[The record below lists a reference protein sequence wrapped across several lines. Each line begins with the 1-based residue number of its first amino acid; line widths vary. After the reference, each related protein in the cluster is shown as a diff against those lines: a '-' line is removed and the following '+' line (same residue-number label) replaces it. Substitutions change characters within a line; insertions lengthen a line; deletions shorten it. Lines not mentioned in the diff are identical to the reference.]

1 MVQEVI
7 MEKKRNVLDF
17 SDDELVKLY
26 QEFEKR
32 ILNMEKLTEEET
44 VFWNEMLAEMFR
56 RDLIG

>member
-44 VFWNEMLAEMFR
+44 AF
-56 RDLIG
+56 

>member
-26 QEFEKR
+26 REFEKR

>member
-7 MEKKRNVLDF
+7 MEKKRNVLDL

-44 VFWNEMLAEMFR
+44 VF
-56 RDLIG
+56 

>member
-32 ILNMEKLTEEET
+32 IVNMEKLTEEET
-44 VFWNEMLAEMFR
+44 AFWNEMLAEMFR

>member
-7 MEKKRNVLDF
+7 MEKKRNVLDL

-32 ILNMEKLTEEET
+32 IVNMEKLTEEET
-44 VFWNEMLAEMFR
+44 VF
-56 RDLIG
+56 

>member
-32 ILNMEKLTEEET
+32 IVNMEKLTEEET
-44 VFWNEMLAEMFR
+44 VF
-56 RDLIG
+56 

>member
-26 QEFEKR
+26 REFEKR
-32 ILNMEKLTEEET
+32 IVNMEKLTEEET
-44 VFWNEMLAEMFR
+44 VF
-56 RDLIG
+56 

>member
-32 ILNMEKLTEEET
+32 IVNMEKLTEEET
-44 VFWNEMLAEMFR
+44 DF
-56 RDLIG
+56 

>member
-32 ILNMEKLTEEET
+32 IVNMEKLTEEET
-44 VFWNEMLAEMFR
+44 DFWNAMLAEMFR

>member
-26 QEFEKR
+26 REFEKR

-44 VFWNEMLAEMFR
+44 VF
-56 RDLIG
+56 